1 MRIIFENSDND
12 NSSDPTDGTF
22 YELLVGFAKGTVS
35 AKELEK
41 KDPLIS
47 NIRGLRSQNK
57 ESSILILKFKDDNDY
72 YDLCNLDDDDLGF
85 VKKIFNPYYGMEL
98 QNSYSSYDNWYDGYV
113 FDHYFNDENRK
124 KFDEIVFLLDPT
136 IEKENGYYSTSTYE
150 LVDNSFERNI
160 QNIVYEFSDL
170 YNDALIDG
178 NKDYIIE
185 DLGELFFD
193 FGIHK
198 LNVFYKYF
206 TTVGNLISLYDKF
219 DPTKRKDISELLK
232 TITSNLDMSKGYW
245 DYIYEVNLRKYFDY
259 DRLNRVSERELDD
272 ILEKIEDDESET
284 GSIKFI
290 RDLNQKILS
299 KYKINKTYTLPS
311 DQHVNFVIVGLDKEN
326 KKIEVIVN
334 RKGRG
339 AQKNKFSI
347 PEFFQFLN
355 TYPLFK

>member
-1 MRIIFENSDND
+1 
-12 NSSDPTDGTF
+12 
-22 YELLVGFAKGTVS
+22 
-35 AKELEK
+35 
-41 KDPLIS
+41 
-47 NIRGLRSQNK
+47 
-57 ESSILILKFKDDNDY
+57 
-72 YDLCNLDDDDLGF
+72 
-85 VKKIFNPYYGMEL
+85 MEL
-98 QNSYSSYDNWYDGYV
+98 QDSHSSYDNWYDGHV
-113 FDHYFNDENRK
+113 FDYYFNDENRK

-136 IEKENGYYSTSTYE
+136 IEKENGYYSTSTYN
-150 LVDNSFERNI
+150 LVADSFERNI
-160 QNIVYEFSDL
+160 QDIVYEFSDL

-232 TITSNLDMSKGYW
+232 TITSNLDMNKSYW
-245 DYIYEVNLRKYFDY
+245 DYIYEVDIRKYFDY
-259 DRLNRVSERELDD
+259 DRLNRVAERELDD

-334 RKGRG
+334 RKGRA